1 VRGTPYRLD
10 VRPRL
15 PERIARLAELAG
27 NLWYSWHRATR
38 TLFAQLDQALWT
50 EINHSPKTLLHNIA
64 QRRLEEVARDAGFV
78 AAYDAALAAYDA
90 YHAPRAPDARF
101 AGFDAA
107 ALVETI
113 EHIDAHRLSS
123 VERAVFGSFRPATV
137 VITTPN
143 SEYNPIHGAP
153 AGSFRHPDHRFEW
166 PRAKFR
172 DWARGVAGRNG
183 YRAAFGDIGEPDP
196 DLGSPTQMAV
206 LSRAV

>member
-1 VRGTPYRLD
+1 MQDFHGLRLD
-10 VRPRL
+10 SVLQELLRCGARSVL
-15 PERIARLAELAG
+15 DLGCGGGELLLRLAREAQFCRIVGMDLSAGVLRAAREL
-27 NLWYSWHRATR
+27 
-38 TLFAQLDQALWT
+38 QQAEPGAL
-50 EINHSPKTLLHNIA
+50 A
-64 QRRLEEVARDAGFV
+64 QRVELVEASFAV
-78 AAYDAALAAYDA
+78 
-90 YHAPRAPDARF
+90 PDARF

>member
-1 VRGTPYRLD
+1 MQDFHELRLD
-10 VRPRL
+10 TVLRELLRCGARSVL
-15 PERIARLAELAG
+15 DLGCGGGELLLRLAREAQFCRIVGVDISVDVLRAAREL
-27 NLWYSWHRATR
+27 L
-38 TLFAQLDQALWT
+38 QAEPGAL
-50 EINHSPKTLLHNIA
+50 A
-64 QRRLEEVARDAGFV
+64 QRVELVEASFAVS
-78 AAYDAALAAYDA
+78 
-90 YHAPRAPDARF
+90 DARF

-196 DLGSPTQMAV
+196 DLGGPTQMAV

>member
-1 VRGTPYRLD
+1 MQDFHGLRLD
-10 VRPRL
+10 SVLQELLRCGARSVL
-15 PERIARLAELAG
+15 DLGCGGGELLLRLAREAQFCRIVGVDISAGVLRAAREL
-27 NLWYSWHRATR
+27 L
-38 TLFAQLDQALWT
+38 QD
-50 EINHSPKTLLHNIA
+50 EP
-64 QRRLEEVARDAGFV
+64 
-78 AAYDAALAAYDA
+78 AALAQRVELVEASFA
-90 YHAPRAPDARF
+90 VPDARF

>member
-1 VRGTPYRLD
+1 MQDFHELRLD
-10 VRPRL
+10 TVLRELLRCGARSVL
-15 PERIARLAELAG
+15 DLGCGGGELLLRLAREAQFCRIVGVDISVDVLRAAREL
-27 NLWYSWHRATR
+27 L
-38 TLFAQLDQALWT
+38 QAEPGAL
-50 EINHSPKTLLHNIA
+50 A
-64 QRRLEEVARDAGFV
+64 QRVELVEASFAVS
-78 AAYDAALAAYDA
+78 
-90 YHAPRAPDARF
+90 DARF

-113 EHIDAHRLSS
+113 EHIDAHRLSA

>member
-1 VRGTPYRLD
+1 MQDFHGLRLD
-10 VRPRL
+10 TVLQELLRCGARSVL
-15 PERIARLAELAG
+15 DLGCGGGELLLRLAREAQFRRIVGMDISADVLRAAREL
-27 NLWYSWHRATR
+27 L
-38 TLFAQLDQALWT
+38 QAEPGAL
-50 EINHSPKTLLHNIA
+50 A
-64 QRRLEEVARDAGFV
+64 QRVELVEASFAE
-78 AAYDAALAAYDA
+78 
-90 YHAPRAPDARF
+90 PDARF

-172 DWARGVAGRNG
+172 GWARGVAGRNG

>member
-1 VRGTPYRLD
+1 MQDFHGLRLD
-10 VRPRL
+10 TVLRELLRCGARSVL
-15 PERIARLAELAG
+15 DLGCGGGELLLRLAREAQFDRIVGMDTSPVALRDASILLQAEPGVLAG
-27 NLWYSWHRATR
+27 RVELVEAS
-38 TLFAQLDQALWT
+38 FA
-50 EINHSPKTLLHNIA
+50 
-64 QRRLEEVARDAGFV
+64 V
-78 AAYDAALAAYDA
+78 
-90 YHAPRAPDARF
+90 PDARF

-123 VERAVFGSFRPATV
+123 VERAVFGTFRPATV

-172 DWARGVAGRNG
+172 AWARGAAGRNG
-183 YRAAFGDIGEPDP
+183 YRVAFGDIGAPHP

>member
-1 VRGTPYRLD
+1 MQDFHGLRLD
-10 VRPRL
+10 TVLQELLRCGARSVL
-15 PERIARLAELAG
+15 DLGCGGGELLLRLAREAQFCRIVGMDISADVLRAAREL
-27 NLWYSWHRATR
+27 L
-38 TLFAQLDQALWT
+38 QAEPGAL
-50 EINHSPKTLLHNIA
+50 A
-64 QRRLEEVARDAGFV
+64 QRVELVEASFAE
-78 AAYDAALAAYDA
+78 
-90 YHAPRAPDARF
+90 PDARF

>member
-1 VRGTPYRLD
+1 MQDFHGLRLD
-10 VRPRL
+10 SVLQELLRCGARSVL
-15 PERIARLAELAG
+15 DLGCGGGELLLRLAREAQFCRIVGMDISAGVLRAAREL
-27 NLWYSWHRATR
+27 L
-38 TLFAQLDQALWT
+38 QAEPGAL
-50 EINHSPKTLLHNIA
+50 A
-64 QRRLEEVARDAGFV
+64 QRVELVEASFAV
-78 AAYDAALAAYDA
+78 
-90 YHAPRAPDARF
+90 PDARF

>member
-1 VRGTPYRLD
+1 MQDFHELRLD
-10 VRPRL
+10 TVLRELLRCGARSVL
-15 PERIARLAELAG
+15 DLGCGGGELLLRLAREAQFCRIVGMDISVDVLRAAREL
-27 NLWYSWHRATR
+27 L
-38 TLFAQLDQALWT
+38 QA
-50 EINHSPKTLLHNIA
+50 EP
-64 QRRLEEVARDAGFV
+64 G
-78 AAYDAALAAYDA
+78 ALAERVELVEASFA
-90 YHAPRAPDARF
+90 VSDARF

-196 DLGSPTQMAV
+196 DLGGPTQMAV

>member
-1 VRGTPYRLD
+1 MRDFHGLRLD
-10 VRPRL
+10 SVLQELLRCGARSVL
-15 PERIARLAELAG
+15 DLGCGGGELLLRLAREAQFCRIVGMDISADVLRAAREL
-27 NLWYSWHRATR
+27 LRAEPGALAR
-38 TLFAQLDQALWT
+38 RVELVEASFAQ
-50 EINHSPKTLLHNIA
+50 
-64 QRRLEEVARDAGFV
+64 
-78 AAYDAALAAYDA
+78 
-90 YHAPRAPDARF
+90 PDARF

>member
-1 VRGTPYRLD
+1 MRDFHGLRLD
-10 VRPRL
+10 SVLQELLRCGARSVL
-15 PERIARLAELAG
+15 DLGCGGGELLLRLAREAQFCRIVGMDISAGVLRAAREL
-27 NLWYSWHRATR
+27 L
-38 TLFAQLDQALWT
+38 QA
-50 EINHSPKTLLHNIA
+50 EP
-64 QRRLEEVARDAGFV
+64 
-78 AAYDAALAAYDA
+78 AALAQRVELVEASFA
-90 YHAPRAPDARF
+90 VPDARF

-113 EHIDAHRLSS
+113 EHIDAHRLSA

>member
-1 VRGTPYRLD
+1 MRCGAMDLHEQRLD
-10 VRPRL
+10 TVLHELLRCGARSVL
-15 PERIARLAELAG
+15 DLGCGGGELLLRLARE
-27 NLWYSWHRATR
+27 
-38 TLFAQLDQALWT
+38 AQFDRIVGMDISADVL
-50 EINHSPKTLLHNIA
+50 
-64 QRRLEEVARDAGFV
+64 RDARNLLQAEPGAGARRVELVEASFAV
-78 AAYDAALAAYDA
+78 
-90 YHAPRAPDARF
+90 PDARF

-123 VERAVFGSFRPATV
+123 VERAVFASYRPATV

-143 SEYNPIHGAP
+143 SEYNLIHGTP

-183 YRAAFGDIGEPDP
+183 YRAAFGDIGAPDP

>member
-1 VRGTPYRLD
+1 MQDFHGLRLD
-10 VRPRL
+10 SVLQELLRCGARSVL
-15 PERIARLAELAG
+15 DLGCGGGELLLRLAREAQFCRIVGVDISAGVLRAAREL
-27 NLWYSWHRATR
+27 L
-38 TLFAQLDQALWT
+38 QAEPGAL
-50 EINHSPKTLLHNIA
+50 A
-64 QRRLEEVARDAGFV
+64 QRVELVEASFAV
-78 AAYDAALAAYDA
+78 
-90 YHAPRAPDARF
+90 PDARF

-113 EHIDAHRLSS
+113 EHIDAHRLSA

>member
-1 VRGTPYRLD
+1 MRDFHGLRLD
-10 VRPRL
+10 SVLQELLRCGARSVL
-15 PERIARLAELAG
+15 DLGCGGGELLLRLAREAQFCRIVGMDISVDVLRAAREL
-27 NLWYSWHRATR
+27 L
-38 TLFAQLDQALWT
+38 QA
-50 EINHSPKTLLHNIA
+50 EP
-64 QRRLEEVARDAGFV
+64 
-78 AAYDAALAAYDA
+78 AALAQRVELVEASFA
-90 YHAPRAPDARF
+90 VPDARF

-113 EHIDAHRLSS
+113 EHIDAHRLSA